1 MKRIIEYNIKEQ
13 YNNYTIER
21 FLKENGYSHS
31 VIVSLKKTTKGIM
44 LNDVWAYTNNRLKT
58 GDTLVISIIENDTN
72 PDILPVNIPID
83 IIYED
88 EDILVVNKPAD
99 MPIHPSINNHEN
111 TLANALMY
119 YFNSQN
125 ESFTFRCINR
135 LDRDTTGLTIIA
147 KHNLSAAILGSQVA
161 SRQIKR
167 TYLAI
172 CEGKVPD
179 SGTIDAPIARCDGS
193 TIERCVNFECGEK
206 AVTHYNLCEYDS
218 INNLSLIRLN
228 LETGRTHQIRV
239 HMKYEGFPL
248 IGDFLYNPSYSFI
261 KRQALHS
268 YSLDFTHP
276 VTKEKMH
283 LTAPLPGDMKFL
295 FTSY

>member
-161 SRQIKR
+161 NRQIKR

-283 LTAPLPGDMKFL
+283 LTAPLPGDMKCL